1 MKRLFDKDTWQEIF
15 GSIQKNKVRTVITMI
30 GVLWGIFIYIALA
43 GSSKGLD
50 NGFERAFQSIA
61 ANSIFVWAQYT
72 SLPYAGY
79 KSQRAIQLKLGD
91 ADILRKRV
99 KGIKFIAPRNVAGV
113 FGSAGGNIVRGNKT
127 GTYAIYGEFPE
138 YIKIATAKIFDGG
151 RFINNSDI
159 EKERKVCV
167 IGERTLAELFEEGED
182 PIGKFISIN
191 KLNFRVVGVHKFVQG
206 GGFGDDGD
214 IYIPFATF
222 KKIFNTGDNVNFF
235 MIAANDNID
244 GVEVEKN
251 IKATLKQ
258 IHKIDPN
265 DERAIGGFNLGEV
278 FKKIFNT
285 GDRVNFFMIAAD
297 ENIDGVQVEKDIK
310 ATLKQIHKIDPN
322 DERAISGFNLGEVF
336 KKTMNFANGLT
347 FLSLVVGIA
356 TILAGVIG
364 IGNILLISVKERTK
378 EIGIRRALGA
388 TPSEVRSQIILESVF
403 LTILA
408 GIIGIILGALVLY
421 GINAA
426 TADMTDFPYTN
437 PTVPIP
443 YVLGAL
449 TLMIVLGTL
458 IGIIPAQKAVS
469 IKPIDALREE

>member
-1 MKRLFDKDTWQEIF
+1 MKRIFDRDTWQEIF
-15 GSIQKNKVRTVITMI
+15 GSIQKNKVRTIITMI

-61 ANSIFVWAQYT
+61 SNSIFVWAQYT
-72 SLPYAGY
+72 SIPYGGY

-91 ADILRKRV
+91 VEILKKRV
-99 KGIKFIAPRNVAGV
+99 KGIKFIAPRNVRGV
-113 FGSAGGNIVRGNKT
+113 FGSSGGNIVRGNKT

-138 YIKIATAKIFDGG
+138 YIKIATSKIYDGG
-151 RFINNSDI
+151 RFINQTDI
-159 EKERKVCV
+159 KNERKVCV
-167 IGERTLAELFEEGED
+167 IGERTQLELFEEDEN

-191 KLNFRVVGVHKFVQG
+191 KINFKVVGVHKFVQG

-222 KKIFNTGDNVNFF
+222 RKIFNTGDDVGWF
-235 MIAANDNID
+235 MIAADENID
-244 GVEVEKN
+244 GVKVERD
-251 IKATLKQ
+251 IKATLKE
-258 IHKIDPN
+258 IHTIDPN

-278 FKKIFNT
+278 F
-285 GDRVNFFMIAAD
+285 R
-297 ENIDGVQVEKDIK
+297 
-310 ATLKQIHKIDPN
+310 
-322 DERAISGFNLGEVF
+322 
-336 KKTMNFANGLT
+336 KTMNFANGLT
-347 FLSLVVGIA
+347 FLSLIVGIA

-403 LTILA
+403 LTVLA

-426 TADMTDFPYTN
+426 TVDMTDFPYTN

-449 TLMIVLGTL
+449 ALMIILGTL
-458 IGIIPAQKAVS
+458 IGIIPAQKAVNV
-469 IKPIDALREE
+469 KPIDALREE